1 VERARGGAG
10 AGRGT
15 SVDAIRQT
23 HQCRIPQ
30 RSFDSADQHH
40 DTGAG
45 PGDLVIYAALAGSN
59 IIFHRSECAFAVT
72 APDFDD
78 SPGSCH
84 AGGGQ
89 KTGWAQNRPHR
100 RASSASTRGA
110 GSRSGGSG
118 THALGGE

>member
-1 VERARGGAG
+1 MERAGGGAC

-30 RSFDSADQHH
+30 RSLHSADQHH

-45 PGDLVIYAALAGSN
+45 PGDLVIYAALAGGN

-72 APDFDD
+72 ASDFDD
-78 SPGSCH
+78 SPGSRR
-84 AGGGQ
+84 AGAGQ
-89 KTGWAQNRPHR
+89 KTGWAQNRPRR
-100 RASSASTRGA
+100 RASSACTRGA
-110 GSRSGGSG
+110 GSCSGGSG